1 MPISASVNWEVRD
14 CAIIIR
20 RGGGGAEKQGGWISF
35 TSSIQ
40 FQLFFPQ
47 AAPVFLDL
55 ILETGLLG
63 DNETLTAC
71 PLKRF

>member
-1 MPISASVNWEVRD
+1 MKSNFLAPMAGQKN
-14 CAIIIR
+14 
-20 RGGGGAEKQGGWISF
+20 WISL

-47 AAPVFLDL
+47 VASVFLDL
-55 ILETGLLG
+55 ILARGLLG
-63 DNETLTAC
+63 DNKTLPAC

>member
-1 MPISASVNWEVRD
+1 M
-14 CAIIIR
+14 
-20 RGGGGAEKQGGWISF
+20 AEFELITYYVKSNFLAPMAGQKNGISF

-47 AAPVFLDL
+47 QVASVFLDL
-55 ILETGLLG
+55 ILERGLLG
-63 DNETLTAC
+63 VNETLTAC